1 MLDVLAGDTKRNKP
15 LASRSHCT
23 RIDSPAPEKIVD
35 VSDLVVNWKNPNL
48 DSVPARWRRGGESK
62 TERERERKQWW
73 KSCGRREDRA
83 ETKPSLAIQ
92 EIKRAGFSKRGFL
105 AVQNPSPDTTHI
117 GNPFG
122 VKFVAKDL
130 QDIMKNLVTA
140 AALVLLGSLAS
151 QAFTVSKRVS
161 PVSAQALYSQV
172 GTNDAEALL
181 RKARE
186 LREQVEKNENELH
199 QTLLAKKAAK
209 DEKTDKMI
217 SCLFP
222 LDQDDGSVR
231 SLCERLR
238 AKRPASDMLVTIV
251 ERLHEREV
259 AARGIEHVEP
269 ENGHD
274 NAVSFKRVSAPN
286 EQELEKIIGLVDRL
300 IEAAEVLDEEFQG
313 RKAAREEGATHS
325 SDLHFG
331 GGDLAGILKAKRLEL
346 GREHDDQFQERLQSF
361 YDAAKRKHSYDEVSR
376 EDLMDSDVWKN

>member
-1 MLDVLAGDTKRNKP
+1 MK
-15 LASRSHCT
+15 
-23 RIDSPAPEKIVD
+23 
-35 VSDLVVNWKNPNL
+35 DLV
-48 DSVPARWRRGGESK
+48 
-62 TERERERKQWW
+62 
-73 KSCGRREDRA
+73 
-83 ETKPSLAIQ
+83 I
-92 EIKRAGFSKRGFL
+92 
-105 AVQNPSPDTTHI
+105 
-117 GNPFG
+117 
-122 VKFVAKDL
+122 
-130 QDIMKNLVTA
+130 A
-140 AALVLLGSLAS
+140 AALVLFGSLAS

-172 GTNDAEALL
+172 GTNNAEALL

-238 AKRPASDMLVTIV
+238 AKRPSSDMLVTIV

-300 IEAAEVLDEEFQG
+300 IEAAEVLDEEFQD
-313 RKAAREEGATHS
+313 RKAAREEGTTHN

-331 GGDLAGILKAKRLEL
+331 GGDLTGILKAKRLEL

-361 YDAAKRKHSYDEVSR
+361 YDAAKRKHSHDEVSR

>member
-62 TERERERKQWW
+62 TERERKQWW

-83 ETKPSLAIQ
+83 ETKPSLATQ

-105 AVQNPSPDTTHI
+105 TVQNPSPDTTHMEI
-117 GNPFG
+117 RF
-122 VKFVAKDL
+122 
-130 QDIMKNLVTA
+130 A
-140 AALVLLGSLAS
+140 AQG
-151 QAFTVSKRVS
+151 K
-161 PVSAQALYSQV
+161 
-172 GTNDAEALL
+172 GTERTG
-181 RKARE
+181 RKI
-186 LREQVEKNENELH
+186 ENELH

-269 ENGHD
+269 ESGHD